1 MCGHRSVLTVVAT
14 GREWV
19 QDIISMFVVLIK
31 GSFPVS
37 VSGSRPGTFFF
48 FFFLSPPESC

>member
-19 QDIISMFVVLIK
+19 QDIISMLVVLIK